1 MTLLLL
7 FLLLITPA
15 AASTDPAV
23 IYYCEE
29 LIVEAERAVAD
40 GIINEQEAEDLIQ
53 GCQRVEDW
61 SA

>member
-7 FLLLITPA
+7 LLLLITPA
-15 AASTDPAV
+15 SASTDPAV

-29 LIVEAERAVAD
+29 LIVEADRAVAD

-53 GCQRVEDW
+53 GCLRLQ
-61 SA
+61 